1 MRSLRSERKQH
12 VYYSSQKRELWTGF
26 KESMKQVQK
35 FLFKFP
41 SYFLWKLAQQI
52 INFKFLILFLCT
64 HPYGT
69 IVQKNFL
76 FSEIKESMLC
86 HYYYLRSFTYSGP
99 ILSCG
104 IPLWLSCKEPACQC
118 RRHGFVPWSGIFP
131 GEGNGN
137 PFLPGKSHG
146 QRSLAGYNSWGRK
159 RVRHDLATKQQ

>member
-1 MRSLRSERKQH
+1 MRSLRNERKQH
-12 VYYSSQKRELWTGF
+12 VYYSSQKRGLWIGS

-41 SYFLWKLAQQI
+41 YFLWILPQQI
-52 INFKFLILFLCT
+52 INIKFLILFLCT

-86 HYYYLRSFTYSGP
+86 HYYYPRSFIYFGP
-99 ILSCG
+99 ILSCR
-104 IPLWLSCKEPACQC
+104 IPLRLSCKESACQC
-118 RRHGFVPWSGIFP
+118 RRHGFVPGSGRFP
-131 GEGNGN
+131 GEGNSN